1 MKLYLKQM
9 AMFAVLFIVAG
20 LMGLVDIPEK
30 YMPQK
35 VAWFAEYAIRSV
47 MLVCFAVY
55 YRWFL
60 KTIGVINE

>member
-9 AMFAVLFIVAG
+9 AMFTVLFIVAG
-20 LMGLVDIPEK
+20 LMGLVDIPEQ

-35 VAWFAEYAIRSV
+35 VAWFVEYSIRCM
-47 MLVCFAVY
+47 MLVGFAVY

-60 KTIGVINE
+60 KTVGVINE